1 LIQAVFIIADS
12 GLCLI
17 SRAYGQAAEGG
28 IDDNLIGGFL
38 QAVGSFG
45 EELRGGGMLED
56 MTFRGF
62 KIVLT
67 RHDGFMVAGMIDQ
80 TDDRISAKA
89 VLGDVG
95 EGFLEGYRDKI
106 IDFDGSLD
114 HFTGFESLIDDI
126 TKNGTAA
133 EKRVIV
139 PLLKGKVSQ
148 MSVRLGQMTQGVY
161 DVAKMCVG
169 KLTVNDIAYE
179 LKMPIKEVTK
189 AIHALEDMD
198 MIEWKE
204 IG

>member
-1 LIQAVFIIADS
+1 MIQAVFIIADS

-62 KIVLT
+62 KIVLS
-67 RHDGFMVAGMIDQ
+67 RHEGFMVAGMIDQ

-95 EGFLEGYRDKI
+95 EGFFKGYRSKI

-114 HFTGFESLIDDI
+114 HFTGFESKIDDI

-139 PLLKGKVSQ
+139 PLLKGKVSP
-148 MSVRLGQMTQGVY
+148 MLVRLGQMTQGVF
-161 DVAKMCVG
+161 DVAKMCAG

-189 AIHALEDMD
+189 AIHSLEDMG
-198 MIEWKE
+198 MLEWKE